1 MPPVSDAVPMKFAQP
16 AALYEPPF
24 DGNDVVEAG
33 AVASIVHVNDA
44 GVASVLPAASVART
58 SKVCEPSARPLYDF
72 GEEQVVQEPPSIRH
86 ANVDPLSLELKE
98 KLAAPALV
106 GSAGCAVIVVFGA
119 AVSTV
124 HVNEAGVASVL
135 PAASVARASKVCE

>member
-44 GVASVLPAASVART
+44 GVASVLPAASVARA
-58 SKVCEPSARPLYDF
+58 SKVCEPSARPVYDF
-72 GEEQVVQEPPSIRH
+72 GEVHEAKEAPSSLH
-86 ANVDPLSLELKE
+86 SNVDPASLLLNE
-98 KLAAPALV
+98 KLAPVAFV
-106 GSAGCAVIVVFGA
+106 GSF
-119 AVSTV
+119 
-124 HVNEAGVASVL
+124 
-135 PAASVARASKVCE
+135 